1 MRLPGL
7 VLRSALSWP
16 PQHCAVLDGR
26 KDMTSR
32 AKIVSSRTIYS
43 GPVFSV
49 RQDRVVEPG
58 GVRVTRDIVVHSG
71 SVVIMPIFPDGR
83 ILLVHQYR
91 HSLGRYLWELT
102 AGRIDPGESP
112 LAAAKRELLEET
124 GYSAKRYDKLLDVFP
139 TPGFVNEH
147 MVIFAASGLLPGKAR
162 PEEDERITARRFT
175 LQGLERWIRVG
186 KIRDAKSITGI
197 LFYARFFADR

>member
-1 MRLPGL
+1 MKP
-7 VLRSALSWP
+7 
-16 PQHCAVLDGR
+16 
-26 KDMTSR
+26 R
-32 AKIVSSRTIYS
+32 AKIVSSRTIYK

-49 RQDRVVEPG
+49 RQDRVIEPG
-58 GVRVTRDIVVHSG
+58 GVRVRRDIVVHSG

-147 MVIFAASGLLPGKAR
+147 MVIFAATKLVPGKAR

-175 LQGLERWIRVG
+175 LQALERWIRTG

-197 LFYARFFADR
+197 LYYARFFAKQ

>member
-1 MRLPGL
+1 
-7 VLRSALSWP
+7 
-16 PQHCAVLDGR
+16 
-26 KDMTSR
+26 MTSR

-58 GVRVTRDIVVHSG
+58 GVRVVRDIVVHNG

-112 LAAAKRELLEET
+112 LRAAKRELLEET
-124 GYSAKRYDKLLDVFP
+124 GYSAQRYDKLLDVFP

-147 MVIFAASGLLPGKAR
+147 MVIFAASRLVPGNAR
-162 PEEDERITARRFT
+162 PEADERITGRRFT
-175 LQGLERWIRVG
+175 LQGLERWICAG

-197 LFYARFFADR
+197 LYYARFFAKR